1 MGLKKTWLV
10 SLILLTLVF
19 LSVGPGC
26 AATKEI
32 RVGLLLPLTGWASFF
47 GVLQDCSFRV
57 YQNEFKDKAL
67 PDGRVIKFIVYDT
80 ACKPQDAIL
89 MAQKLVHNDKVH
101 QIIGP
106 FLSTE
111 CEQVFPIVNQAQ
123 TPIITASSVK
133 PGLAAS
139 NRPWTFRCIM
149 TSEKINEPAVSAWVK
164 DHGVKSVVILTDIK
178 SKVSEDY
185 GKRLAPTLLKKLGV
199 QIKDTVDFTTDD
211 VDFSAQITKA
221 KAANPDGLVLAGAYA
236 HAANLAR
243 EARKQGMKQPFLS
256 DVPVVTDEYVNLGGP
271 AVEGSYAPTDFW
283 MGNPDQGV
291 QKFVAAFKKELGKD
305 QLPHTT
311 SARILDAL
319 LITRHLMGTLDLS
332 GKPEDL
338 QKDREKIRDGWA
350 NLKDFPALS
359 KISFD
364 KDGEA
369 LIPDYSAGKQRKVCS
384 VGQPHDMVKEIDRY
398 RG

>member
-123 TPIITASSVK
+123 TPI
-133 PGLAAS
+133 
-139 NRPWTFRCIM
+139 
-149 TSEKINEPAVSAWVK
+149 
-164 DHGVKSVVILTDIK
+164 
-178 SKVSEDY
+178 
-185 GKRLAPTLLKKLGV
+185 
-199 QIKDTVDFTTDD
+199 
-211 VDFSAQITKA
+211 FS
-221 KAANPDGLVLAGAYA
+221 LV
-236 HAANLAR
+236 
-243 EARKQGMKQPFLS
+243 M
-256 DVPVVTDEYVNLGGP
+256 
-271 AVEGSYAPTDFW
+271 
-283 MGNPDQGV
+283 M
-291 QKFVAAFKKELGKD
+291 
-305 QLPHTT
+305 
-311 SARILDAL
+311 
-319 LITRHLMGTLDLS
+319 
-332 GKPEDL
+332 
-338 QKDREKIRDGWA
+338 
-350 NLKDFPALS
+350 
-359 KISFD
+359 
-364 KDGEA
+364 
-369 LIPDYSAGKQRKVCS
+369 QRKVQGLLDAAS
-384 VGQPHDMVKEIDRY
+384 PGFTEEAVMMGV
-398 RG
+398 

>member
-1 MGLKKTWLV
+1 MKSRTIIAAGLVLLLFI
-10 SLILLTLVF
+10 SL
-19 LSVGPGC
+19 SASPSC
-26 AATKEI
+26 AAEKREI
-32 RVGLLLPLTGWASFF
+32 RVGLLIPLTGWASFL
-47 GVLQDCSFRV
+47 GVLQDSAFRV
-57 YQNEFKDKAL
+57 YQNEFKDKAM
-67 PDGRVIKFIVYDT
+67 PDGRVVKFIVYDT

-89 MAQKLVHNDKVH
+89 MAQKLLHSDKVH

-149 TSEKINEPAVSAWVK
+149 TSEKINEQAVSAWVK
-164 DHGVKSVVILTDIK
+164 NHGIKSVVILTDIK

-185 GKRLAPTLLKKLGV
+185 GKRLAPTLLKAAGV

-221 KAANPDGLVLAGAYA
+221 KGANPDGLILAGAYA
-236 HAANLAR
+236 HSANLAR
-243 EARKQGMKQPFLS
+243 EARKQGMKQPLLS
-256 DVPVVTDEYVNLGGP
+256 DVPIVTDEYVKLAGP
-271 AVEGSYAPTDFW
+271 AAEGTYAPTDFW
-283 MGNPDQGV
+283 MDNPDPAV
-291 QKFVAAFKKELGKD
+291 KNFVATFKKELGKD

-311 SARILDAL
+311 SARLFDVL
-319 LITRHLMGTLDLS
+319 LITRHLISTLDLS

-350 NLKDFPALS
+350 NLKDFQALS

-369 LIPDYSAGKQRKVCS
+369 LMAYWTL
-384 VGQPHDMVKEIDRY
+384 MVKDGKWVPIK
-398 RG
+398 